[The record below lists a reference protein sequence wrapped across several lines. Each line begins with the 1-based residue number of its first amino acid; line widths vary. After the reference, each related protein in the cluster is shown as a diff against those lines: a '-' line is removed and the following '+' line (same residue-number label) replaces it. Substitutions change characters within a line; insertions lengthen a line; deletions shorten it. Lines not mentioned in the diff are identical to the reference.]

1 MPEPS
6 GKEGAIVKYSEN
18 NPPLVCMQTNSKCYK
33 GTRKMEIKGI
43 LWHDTGANNPNLKR
57 YVQPSDNAPDREY
70 WLKILGKNQYNNDWN
85 HTNRQAGMN
94 CWVGKLADGTVTTV
108 QTMPWD
114 YRPWGC
120 GSGSK
125 GSCNNGW
132 IQFEICEDGKNN
144 QAYFEAAYKEACEIT
159 AFLCRKYGIDPHGA
173 AKCGNEMI
181 PTILCHQDSHK
192 LGLGSN
198 HSDIY
203 DWFPKYGKNM
213 DTVRDDVARL
223 LAEDILPVSLPVD
236 EPHALP
242 SSDTRTEE
250 QTIWDTLFTEI
261 GNAYGTAGVMGN
273 LYAESGL
280 HPNNL
285 QGSYEKKLG
294 MTDAQYTAAVDENTY
309 TSFVEDKAGY
319 GLAQW
324 TYWSRKEALL
334 VFAQEQGKSIGD
346 LGMQLEFLCKELAS
360 YKTVMSILRNAHTV
374 REASDIVLT
383 KYEKPSDQSEAA
395 QVKRAAYGQRYYDKY
410 VAASAAPEAITPA
423 IEDIPDEKNVPYL
436 VRVSISTLNI
446 RKGPG
451 KDYACTGRYIGKGT
465 FTIVEVSQG
474 AGSENGWG
482 RLKSGAGWISLDY
495 CTRI

>member
-1 MPEPS
+1 M
-6 GKEGAIVKYSEN
+6 KYSEN

-94 CWVGKLADGTVTTV
+94 CWVGKLADGTVATV

-132 IQFEICEDGKNN
+132 IQFEICEDGKND

-159 AFLCRKYGIDPHGA
+159 AFLCRKYGIDPHGT

-213 DTVRDDVARL
+213 DSVRDDVARL

-250 QTIWDTLFTEI
+250 QTIWDTLFTAI

-319 GLAQW
+319 SYLIAQASGDREESESQLHKLEGMAEQEW
-324 TYWSRKEALL
+324 CCATTLGDIYTQRQEYDRAITWYRKG
-334 VFAQEQGKSIGD
+334 QEIQPSPKFTDS
-346 LGMQLEFLCKELAS
+346 A
-360 YKTVMSILRNAHTV
+360 MSIAHICEIRGDKAGAIDAYRELLRLQ
-374 REASDIVLT
+374 REEWGIVSG
-383 KYEKPSDQSEAA
+383 EEREE
-395 QVKRAAYGQRYYDKY
+395 VERAIQR
-410 VAASAAPEAITPA
+410 
-423 IEDIPDEKNVPYL
+423 L
-436 VRVSISTLNI
+436 
-446 RKGPG
+446 
-451 KDYACTGRYIGKGT
+451 
-465 FTIVEVSQG
+465 Q
-474 AGSENGWG
+474 
-482 RLKSGAGWISLDY
+482 
-495 CTRI
+495 